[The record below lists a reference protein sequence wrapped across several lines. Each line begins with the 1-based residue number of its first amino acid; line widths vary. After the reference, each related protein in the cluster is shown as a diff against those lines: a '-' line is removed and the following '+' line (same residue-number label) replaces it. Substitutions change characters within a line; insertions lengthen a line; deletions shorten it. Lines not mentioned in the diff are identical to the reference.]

1 MRRGWSGLRCR
12 RPVGPFGPS
21 GHPSLREETLIQSFA
36 AALKEAVRTAFGDV
50 DLTSLEVQLADTPE
64 PSVGDLGFGCFPLA
78 KPLRRSPKDIAERLA
93 AAIQLPPPFQQAR
106 AVGPYLNLFLD
117 RPAFLGG
124 LCREVLEAGHAYG
137 NAALGQRRRI
147 VLEFSSPNTNKPQ
160 HLGHIRNNVLG
171 MAIAQ
176 LLEAIGYDVAKV
188 NLINDRGVHICQ
200 SMLAYQ
206 QWGNGET
213 PESSGKK
220 GDHFVGDYY
229 VRFAREV
236 AEEYRRR
243 FPVPLPSE
251 EEEKARQER
260 FRNLES
266 ELAQAAQAMLRAWE
280 AGDAQV
286 VALWKQMNGWVYEGF
301 DATYRRLGVVFDRIY
316 RESQTYS
323 QGREIVLGAL
333 ERALCTRLPDGAVEV
348 DLTDDGLD
356 KKTLLRRD
364 GTTLYITQDLGTAVR
379 RFEEWS
385 PDRLYYVVASEQI
398 YHFKLLFTILKRFGY
413 AWAEQCRHICYGM
426 VYLPEGKMKSREG
439 KVVDA
444 DGLLDEVE
452 ALSAEAVLAKH
463 PDLSPDELA
472 LRKRQIALGAI
483 RFYLLNVNL
492 DKDIYFD
499 PAASVSFEGD
509 TGPYIQYSHTRI
521 CGILR
526 KAASSQSSSS
536 SSSSSTPEASLGND
550 DEMALGLLLLRF
562 PRAVRDA
569 AETCNPARLAGHVLE
584 IARSFAQF
592 YHDNPVL
599 QAETPD
605 LVAARLELCRAV
617 QVVLQRGLRLLGID
631 APEQM

>member
-1 MRRGWSGLRCR
+1 
-12 RPVGPFGPS
+12 
-21 GHPSLREETLIQSFA
+21 LREETLIQAFA
-36 AALKEAVRTAFGDV
+36 TALREAVRTALGDI
-50 DLTSLEVQLADTPE
+50 DLTSVDIQLANTPE

-93 AAIQLPPPFQQAR
+93 AAIQLPPPFRQAR

-117 RPAFLGG
+117 RSAFLGG
-124 LCREVLEAGHAYG
+124 LCREILDAGHAYG
-137 NAALGQRRRI
+137 NASLGMGRRV

-171 MAIAQ
+171 MTIAQ
-176 LLEAIGYDVAKV
+176 LLEAVGYEVAKV

-206 QWGNGET
+206 RWGNGET

-220 GDHFVGDYY
+220 GDHLVGDYY
-229 VRFAREV
+229 VRFARAV
-236 AEEYRRR
+236 AEEYRHRY
-243 FPVPLPSE
+243 PVPLPSD
-251 EEEKARQER
+251 EEEKEREER
-260 FRNLES
+260 FRTQES
-266 ELAQAAQAMLRAWE
+266 DLAQAAQAMLRAWE
-280 AGDAQV
+280 AGDPEI
-286 VALWKQMNGWVYEGF
+286 VALWKTMNGWVYQGF
-301 DATYRRLGVVFDRIY
+301 DETYRRLGVAFDRIY

-323 QGREIVLGAL
+323 HGREIVLNAL
-333 ERALCTRLPDGAVEV
+333 ERGLCDRLPDGAVEV

-364 GTTLYITQDLGTAVR
+364 GTTLYITQDLGTAVQ
-379 RFEEWS
+379 RFQEWN

-398 YHFKLLFTILKRFGY
+398 YHFKLLFAVLERFGY
-413 AWAEQCRHICYGM
+413 SWAERCRHICYGM

-444 DGLLDEVE
+444 DGFLDEVE

-463 PDLSPDELA
+463 PDISPDELG

-492 DKDIYFD
+492 EKDIYFD

-526 KAASSQSSSS
+526 KAASSQSFSSSS

-550 DEMALGLLLLRF
+550 AEMALGLLLLRF
-562 PRAVRDA
+562 PKAVRDA

-592 YHDNPVL
+592 YHDNPVI
-599 QAETPD
+599 QAESPG

-617 QVVLQRGLRLLGID
+617 QIVLRRGLQLLGID

>member
-1 MRRGWSGLRCR
+1 
-12 RPVGPFGPS
+12 
-21 GHPSLREETLIQSFA
+21 LREETLIQAFA
-36 AALKEAVRTAFGDV
+36 TALREAVRTALGDI
-50 DLTSLEVQLADTPE
+50 DLTSVDIQLANTPE

-93 AAIQLPPPFQQAR
+93 AAIQLPPPFRQAR

-117 RPAFLGG
+117 RSAFLGG
-124 LCREVLEAGHAYG
+124 LCREILDAGHAYG
-137 NAALGQRRRI
+137 NASLGMGRRV

-171 MAIAQ
+171 MTIAQ
-176 LLEAIGYDVAKV
+176 LLEAVGYEVAKV

-206 QWGNGET
+206 RWGNGET

-220 GDHFVGDYY
+220 GDHLVGDYY
-229 VRFAREV
+229 VRFARAV

-243 FPVPLPSE
+243 YPVPLPSD
-251 EEEKARQER
+251 EEEKKREER
-260 FRNLES
+260 FRTQES
-266 ELAQAAQAMLRAWE
+266 DLAQAAQAMLRAWE
-280 AGDAQV
+280 AGDPEV
-286 VALWKQMNGWVYEGF
+286 VALWKTMNGWVYQGF
-301 DATYRRLGVVFDRIY
+301 DETYRRLGVAFDRIY

-323 QGREIVLGAL
+323 HGREIVLNAL
-333 ERALCTRLPDGAVEV
+333 ERGLCDRLPDGAVEV

-364 GTTLYITQDLGTAVR
+364 GTTLYITQDLGTAVQ
-379 RFEEWS
+379 RFQEWN

-398 YHFKLLFTILKRFGY
+398 YHFKLLFAVLERFGY
-413 AWAEQCRHICYGM
+413 SWAERCRHICYGM

-444 DGLLDEVE
+444 DGFLDEVE

-463 PDLSPDELA
+463 PDISPDELG

-492 DKDIYFD
+492 EKDIYFD

-526 KAASSQSSSS
+526 KAASSQSFSSSS

-550 DEMALGLLLLRF
+550 AEMALGLLLLRF
-562 PRAVRDA
+562 PKAVRDA

-592 YHDNPVL
+592 YHDNPVI
-599 QAETPD
+599 QAESPG

-617 QVVLQRGLRLLGID
+617 QIVLRRGLQLLGID